1 MLIIS
6 LIQYKQTKDENII
19 KILIKNTEVKVAYLY
34 EMHKLFSKERF
45 MKI

>member
-6 LIQYKQTKDENII
+6 LIQYKQTNDENIN
-19 KILIKNTEVKVAYLY
+19 KILIKNIEVKVAYLY
-34 EMHKLFSKERF
+34 EMHKLLGKERF